1 MAVAG
6 RGYNVARYKKRDPE
20 FLACQFDGSN
30 IGEVLDELGGSFST
44 RYPRDAKGYSS
55 FVLSIVRDKFR
66 GDFSVYKGQWVVFDP
81 VLGSVVVLPDGEFKA
96 RYEAVKRPGRPA
108 TTKKEGK

>member
-6 RGYNVARYKKRDPE
+6 RRCSVARYRKRDPE

-30 IGEVLDELGGSFST
+30 IGEVLDSLGGAFST

-55 FVLSIVRDKFR
+55 FVLSVVRDKYR
-66 GDFSVYKGQWVVFDP
+66 EDFSVYKGQWVVFDP
-81 VLGSVVVLPDGEFKA
+81 VLGSVAVLPDGEFRA
-96 RYEAVKRPGRPA
+96 RYEAVKRPGRPPA
-108 TTKKEGK
+108 KEKK